1 MGLSQTLL
9 QTKADRIREKLA
21 LHTGGA
27 YKRECGLMTGFLTSF
42 VFLAMNLRRRII
54 REGVLISWRFYDTT
68 TTDQR

>member
-1 MGLSQTLL
+1 
-9 QTKADRIREKLA
+9 
-21 LHTGGA
+21 
-27 YKRECGLMTGFLTSF
+27 MTGFLTSF